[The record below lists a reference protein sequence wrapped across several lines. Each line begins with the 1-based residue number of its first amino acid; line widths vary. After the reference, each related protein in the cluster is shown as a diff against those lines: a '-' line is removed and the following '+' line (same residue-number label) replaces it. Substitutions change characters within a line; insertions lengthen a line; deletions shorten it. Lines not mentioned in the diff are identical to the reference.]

1 MWWPLGSSAQYLSI
15 TITQCPRA
23 TTRSA
28 PRAKRWQV
36 AAADRHDMVLARKG
50 TADCG
55 CAAQPA
61 LVLGDYRRTIAVNPD
76 PKRIAPFA
84 ASSDVDRILM
94 AACRAL
100 VQNLAHLTLQSIRS
114 IFPSDAAR
122 RGRQQAAGAKGAGR
136 DRSHAQDITWTS
148 MARTHPFRGGR
159 RRSKTARIPRE
170 NGGCAASR
178 YNSAGSRNI
187 DCRRTPAVDI
197 RKQGVCSAR
206 RGQAAYCIS
215 SVNFAVLRTF

>member
-1 MWWPLGSSAQYLSI
+1 MAGEEVAELSAYGSSAGWRPGSAAQHM
-15 TITQCPRA
+15 ITQCPRA

-28 PRAKRWQV
+28 PRAKRWQA

-136 DRSHAQDITWTS
+136 DRSHAQDT
-148 MARTHPFRGGR
+148 RGRAWRGPTLSDATGDR
-159 RRSKTARIPRE
+159 PKPRIPR
-170 NGGCAASR
+170 GDSVRIVSR
-178 YNSAGSRNI
+178 YNSAGS
-187 DCRRTPAVDI
+187 A
-197 RKQGVCSAR
+197 S
-206 RGQAAYCIS
+206 
-215 SVNFAVLRTF
+215 

>member
-136 DRSHAQDITWTS
+136 DRSHAQDTRGRAWRGPTLS
-148 MARTHPFRGGR
+148 AAAGASLKPLAFRGKTADAQPAGIIQQVR
-159 RRSKTARIPRE
+159 GKLTAGGHRRSTSGNR
-170 NGGCAASR
+170 ASALR
-178 YNSAGSRNI
+178 AVV
-187 DCRRTPAVDI
+187 RRPIA
-197 RKQGVCSAR
+197 
-206 RGQAAYCIS
+206 S
-215 SVNFAVLRTF
+215 SP